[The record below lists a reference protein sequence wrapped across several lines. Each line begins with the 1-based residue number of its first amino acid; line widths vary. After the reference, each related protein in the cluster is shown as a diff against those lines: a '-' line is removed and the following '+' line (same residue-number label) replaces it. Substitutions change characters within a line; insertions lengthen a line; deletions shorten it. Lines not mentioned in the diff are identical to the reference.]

1 MKSKITILILFFSF
15 SVFNIY
21 SQTPEDAF
29 RLSNDQLLGTA
40 RSLGTNT
47 TMSAIGGDFIS
58 VSSNPA
64 GLAQFS
70 FSEFMIST
78 GLAFNNTSSVL
89 QGDGNAAFEGTKAR
103 FKVPN
108 IGLVIAAPRPAGQK
122 NKFVF
127 GIGYN
132 SSLAINRDYSWK
144 GKSKGSITERFAA
157 LANGLSASQ
166 LDNYEGGPAYDTY
179 ILVKQRNDGSWV
191 YDYEGYENIALEKE
205 QIVSI
210 KSVNSE
216 LALSGG
222 LKSGDKLFAGFTLGV
237 PFNSYTEHRSYYERD
252 SENSVPYF
260 GELRFRDFK
269 KSSGVGI
276 NAKAGIMYRPIS
288 AFSVGLAI
296 HTPTLLSQKEDFDT
310 GLYYTFQDSSGSHS
324 NESLSPE
331 GTINYRIT
339 TPMKLIGS
347 IGTIISKSAFLNAEL
362 SYSDASQAK
371 VKVISDE
378 AYDKETERQI
388 NSEIKSL
395 YTSALRIN
403 IGGEYAFKNGFRIR
417 GGYGMAQSG
426 LKSDDK
432 FYPSFAAGLGY
443 RKDYFYLDLAYKQFK
458 SKAVTAP
465 YLISGDVNQT
475 KVNQEYKDAIIL
487 LTFGLK
493 FF

>member
-157 LANGLSASQ
+157 LA
-166 LDNYEGGPAYDTY
+166 
-179 ILVKQRNDGSWV
+179 
-191 YDYEGYENIALEKE
+191 
-205 QIVSI
+205 
-210 KSVNSE
+210 
-216 LALSGG
+216 
-222 LKSGDKLFAGFTLGV
+222 
-237 PFNSYTEHRSYYERD
+237 
-252 SENSVPYF
+252 
-260 GELRFRDFK
+260 
-269 KSSGVGI
+269 
-276 NAKAGIMYRPIS
+276 
-288 AFSVGLAI
+288 
-296 HTPTLLSQKEDFDT
+296 
-310 GLYYTFQDSSGSHS
+310 
-324 NESLSPE
+324 
-331 GTINYRIT
+331 
-339 TPMKLIGS
+339 
-347 IGTIISKSAFLNAEL
+347 
-362 SYSDASQAK
+362 
-371 VKVISDE
+371 
-378 AYDKETERQI
+378 
-388 NSEIKSL
+388 
-395 YTSALRIN
+395 
-403 IGGEYAFKNGFRIR
+403 
-417 GGYGMAQSG
+417 MA
-426 LKSDDK
+426 
-432 FYPSFAAGLGY
+432 
-443 RKDYFYLDLAYKQFK
+443 
-458 SKAVTAP
+458 
-465 YLISGDVNQT
+465 
-475 KVNQEYKDAIIL
+475 
-487 LTFGLK
+487 
-493 FF
+493 